1 MMSLTSVTI
10 QNEIHTSTT
19 HTNPNNSPSKLR
31 RNLPQQPI
39 INPDTNKPYTG
50 NLDVINN
57 DWGKDTVEFNKDYV
71 DGLLHGA
78 EKSYYQYC

>member
-1 MMSLTSVTI
+1 MKLAFLLLTI
-10 QNEIHTSTT
+10 LITT
-19 HTNPNNSPSKLR
+19 AQA
-31 RNLPQQPI
+31 NLGTFDNQGRFIYPA
-39 INPDTNKPYTG
+39 TNKPYTG